1 MRLPRRIADILKK
14 KQEYIDSARS
24 RLESTVVKQQS
35 RLLNDILA
43 ELLPQ
48 LDVKDGVIQDTAKN
62 YRLISVLDKTY
73 RDFTIGMTNT
83 ILPQIVNSTSKI
95 AKLSSDY
102 FSIALSGD
110 MPARFTKIV
119 ETTDKLINLKIGLE
133 GGKFTRGGFL
143 ESFFNSNTIGTEL
156 KNMTSKAVTS
166 QMNMKD
172 YAHAL
177 RDTITGEDEKAGS
190 LERQFQRYAYDL
202 YQQYDA
208 AYNLT
213 LGNEFGFNYFI
224 YQGGLVEDSR
234 DFCAAHNNKVWS
246 KEEAEKWS
254 EWTPAEGVY
263 PEGYEVKAKNIYEVP
278 SYMNYPGYDPLIDRG
293 GFNCRHS
300 LGWISDDIAFDMRP
314 DLKL

>member
-1 MRLPRRIADILKK
+1 M
-14 KQEYIDSARS
+14 
-24 RLESTVVKQQS
+24 
-35 RLLNDILA
+35 
-43 ELLPQ
+43 PQ
-48 LDVKDGVIQDTAKN
+48 LDVKDGIIQDTAKN

-83 ILPQIVNSTSKI
+83 ILPQIVSSTSKI

-172 YAHAL
+172 YARAL

-208 AYNLT
+208 AYNMT

-246 KEEAEKWS
+246 KEEAEKWP

-278 SYMNYPGYDPLIDRG
+278 SYMNYIGYDPLIDRG

-300 LGWISDDIAFDMRP
+300 LGWIADDIALDMRP
-314 DLKL
+314 DLKNVI